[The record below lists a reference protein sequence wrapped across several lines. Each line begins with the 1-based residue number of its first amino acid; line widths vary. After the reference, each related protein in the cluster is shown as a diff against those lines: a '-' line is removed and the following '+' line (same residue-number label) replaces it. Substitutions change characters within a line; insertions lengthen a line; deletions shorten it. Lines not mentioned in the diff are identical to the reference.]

1 MKKSIFVFV
10 LAFVSIAASAQDP
23 VKSGNYWYK
32 INSWDGSATL
42 VANPDK
48 EGYLVMSLTGK
59 ENDYEQAVH
68 RLQGMGVSVQD
79 LMDRVKWDKDACTQC
94 GACTAVC
101 PSGALSLRRPEM
113 TVEFDSDK
121 CVVCHMCIQACPVNA
136 VKLDF

>member
-1 MKKSIFVFV
+1 MSDCNVTNHIILRFSPNAVGEPIVYMLVKEFDLIPNIMK
-10 LAFVSIAASAQDP
+10 AS
-23 VKSGNYWYK
+23 V
-32 INSWDGSATL
+32 
-42 VANPDK
+42 NPDK
-48 EGYLVMSLTGK
+48 EGYLVMALTGK

-101 PSGALSLRRPEM
+101 PSGALSLSRPEM